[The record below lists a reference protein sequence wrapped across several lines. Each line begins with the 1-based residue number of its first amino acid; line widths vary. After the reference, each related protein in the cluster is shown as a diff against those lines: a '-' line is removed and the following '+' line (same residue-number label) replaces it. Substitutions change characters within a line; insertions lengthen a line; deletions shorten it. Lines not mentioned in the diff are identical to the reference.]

1 MHFNFD
7 IEHIPGK
14 QNDVA
19 DALSRLIKIPKPF
32 QLDTEGEEE
41 EGTDHVYVIS
51 EEVLRDVAY
60 FRLEDETYKKLERF
74 HNSVVGHHGV
84 ERMMV
89 KLKAANIIWPKMR
102 MDCRKFIFQCTCCQ
116 KMSALKY
123 PIHIHPFTRASYSPM
138 DRVAIDTI

>member
-14 QNDVA
+14 QNVVA

-60 FRLEDETYKKLERF
+60 FRLEDETYRKLERF
-74 HNSVVGHHGV
+74 HNSVIGHTGWI
-84 ERMMV
+84 E
-89 KLKAANIIWPKMR
+89 
-102 MDCRKFIFQCTCCQ
+102 
-116 KMSALKY
+116 
-123 PIHIHPFTRASYSPM
+123 
-138 DRVAIDTI
+138 